1 MSLRAFHVFFIVVSV
16 GLSLWVGAWGVQEYL
31 GGGGSGRLALAVLFF
46 VLGGV
51 LAVYGLRVRRKLWSL
66 PR

>member
-1 MSLRAFHVFFIVVSV
+1 MSLRAFHLFFIAVAI

-31 GGGGSGRLALAVLFF
+31 GGAGGARLGMAVLFF

-51 LAVYGLRVRRKLWSL
+51 LAVYGLRVRRKLRDL